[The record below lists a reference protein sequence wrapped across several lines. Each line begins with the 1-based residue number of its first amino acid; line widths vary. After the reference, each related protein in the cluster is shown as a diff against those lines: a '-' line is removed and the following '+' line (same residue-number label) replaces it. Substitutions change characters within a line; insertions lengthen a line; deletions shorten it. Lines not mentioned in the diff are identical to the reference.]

1 MNMVHN
7 LTVKDEL
14 LGTGLSNEFMLWFE
28 EPRVSV
34 ADIIR
39 ERVRHEVENY
49 NARTA
54 EYNFI
59 GLVQPTESE
68 IELNGYK
75 LKKGRQV
82 DATKQIEVALREFE
96 SCAYFILVDDLQVKS
111 LDDEV
116 ALSAD
121 TKVTFIKLT
130 PLVGG

>member
-7 LTVKDEL
+7 LMVKDEL
-14 LGTGLSNEFMLWFE
+14 LGTGMSNEFTLWFE

-34 ADIIR
+34 ADIIS
-39 ERVRHEVENY
+39 ERVRHEVEIY

-54 EYNFI
+54 DSNFM

-68 IELNGYK
+68 VELNGYK

-82 DATKQIEVALREFE
+82 NATKQIEVALREFE

-116 ALSAD
+116 AVHVD
-121 TKVTFIKLT
+121 TKVTFIKLY

>member
-34 ADIIR
+34 ADIIS

-54 EYNFI
+54 ESNFI
-59 GLVQPTESE
+59 GLIQPTESE

-96 SCAYFILVDDLQVKS
+96 SCAYFILVDDLQVKD

-116 ALSAD
+116 ALCAD

>member
-1 MNMVHN
+1 MNMAHN
-7 LTVKDEL
+7 LMVKDEL
-14 LGTGLSNEFMLWFE
+14 LGTGLSKEFTLWFK

-39 ERVRHEVENY
+39 ERVKHEVEIY

-54 EYNFI
+54 DSNFM

-68 IELNGYK
+68 VELNGYK

-82 DATKQIEVALREFE
+82 NAIKQIEVALREFE

-116 ALSAD
+116 AVHVD

>member
-1 MNMVHN
+1 MNMTHN
-7 LTVKDEL
+7 LTVKDEV
-14 LGTGLSNEFMLWFE
+14 LGAGLSNEFMLWFE
-28 EPRVSV
+28 EPQVTV

-49 NARTA
+49 NARSA
-54 EYNFI
+54 ESRFI
-59 GLVQPTESE
+59 GLVQPTQSE
-68 IELNGYK
+68 VELNGYK

-82 DATKQIEVALREFE
+82 NATKQIEVALREFE

-111 LDDEV
+111 LEDEV
-116 ALSAD
+116 VVCAD